1 MVGDL
6 ADHGQVVGDA
16 QVREAGPGPDGGQE
30 PEDLALDR
38 GVEGGD
44 RLVEDQDARLGRER
58 SGDGDALALAARQLA
73 GERPGVALLQAHL
86 VQELEHPLV
95 AGPAIAPAVEP
106 EGLVQAVPD
115 ALPGIERGVGV
126 LEDDLDVPG
135 PPAPLGRGRGRPAH
149 RRRVLVPG
157 PEPTRGRITY
167 DGVDLTTLEYRDL
180 RRQIG
185 FVLQETYLFDDTIA
199 RNIAFGTD
207 EVDMERVQWAARLA
221 NAHDFVDQLPLGYDT
236 RVGETGI
243 LLSGGQ
249 RQRVAIARAL
259 YHRPPVLVFD
269 EATSALDTESE
280 RAVQDN
286 IDQLVEGR
294 TSFVIAHRLSTI
306 RRADLIVVL
315 ERGRIVEQ
323 GSHDELMHR
332 RGLYAYLVS
341 QQIG

>member
-1 MVGDL
+1 M
-6 ADHGQVVGDA
+6 
-16 QVREAGPGPDGGQE
+16 
-30 PEDLALDR
+30 
-38 GVEGGD
+38 
-44 RLVEDQDARLGRER
+44 
-58 SGDGDALALAARQLA
+58 
-73 GERPGVALLQAHL
+73 
-86 VQELEHPLV
+86 QELEHPLV
-95 AGPAIAPAVEP
+95 ARPAIAPAVEP

-115 ALPGIERGVGV
+115 ELPGIERGVGV

-135 PPAPLGRGRGRPAH
+135 PPALTDVGFWY
-149 RRRVLVPG
+149 PG
-157 PEPTRGRITY
+157 PSPVPILDSITMDVAPGTTVAIVGRSGAGKTTLVKLLAGLAEPTRGRITY